1 MIGIDCRAI
10 RSETVSV
17 SLAELKQ
24 SVLQLPAEQKH
35 EFVVW
40 VNQMTGNYGDISDE
54 AFTHIAAEVWDADDK
69 HAPPTH
75 PAR

>member
-1 MIGIDCRAI
+1 M
-10 RSETVSV
+10 
-17 SLAELKQ
+17 SLAELKE
-24 SVLQLPAEQKH
+24 SVLALPADERH

-40 VNQMTGNYGDISDE
+40 INRFESNCGDVPGE
-54 AFTHIAAEVWDADDK
+54 ALDRLAAEIWDQDDK

>member
-1 MIGIDCRAI
+1 M
-10 RSETVSV
+10 

-24 SVLQLPAEQKH
+24 NVLDLPAEQKH

-40 VNQMTGNYGDISDE
+40 VNQIAADYGDIPGE
-54 AFTHIAAEVWDADDK
+54 ALAQLAAEIWDADDK
-69 HAPPTH
+69 HAPPVH

>member
-1 MIGIDCRAI
+1 M
-10 RSETVSV
+10 
-17 SLAELKQ
+17 SLADLKQ
-24 SVLQLPAEQKH
+24 SVLELPADQKH

-40 VNQMTGNYGDISDE
+40 VNQVAANYGDISDE
-54 AFTHIAAEVWDADDK
+54 ALAQNTAEIWDADDN